1 MSNRKGIAEL
11 NKEEREMIAR
21 DLSPQLE
28 EMEKSVE
35 RFYSRIKR
43 LEKQEEERK
52 KEEEERKKE
61 MEEMEEYVKEASLAL
76 ANFRKNLTEKN
87 GGKKRTRRMRNK
99 RLRKSSRK

>member
-1 MSNRKGIAEL
+1 MSQGIAEL
-11 NKEEREMIAR
+11 SGEDRLMIAR
-21 DLSPQLE
+21 DLGPKLK
-28 EMEKSVE
+28 EMEKSIE

-52 KEEEERKKE
+52 KQEEERKKE

-76 ANFRKNLTEKN
+76 ANFRKNVTEKK